1 MARPLAQVRFVFKDY
16 HDGLLVLICYE
27 AMTVLLGLYVLCFV
41 WLVGLLL
48 DYGLR
53 VITCGIT
60 TSRSV
65 IPAPVVS
72 CIIRLSGHNIYLLLR
87 KSLRDLAS
95 DIAFLFQTHPGS
107 VLTGEAMV
115 SKLAEGPKLR
125 RHVV

>member
-41 WLVGLLL
+41 WLVGLLS
-48 DYGLR
+48 DYGLQ
-53 VITCGIT
+53 VITGGIT
-60 TSRSV
+60 TSRSA
-65 IPAPVVS
+65 IPAPVVG
-72 CIIRLSGHNIYLLLR
+72 CIIRLSGYNIFLLLR

-107 VLTGEAMV
+107 QDSRT
-115 SKLAEGPKLR
+115 R
-125 RHVV
+125 RW